1 MTAQAIPSRRGLALT
16 LMFSLILSLLTVP
29 VWAAKDMQIATNGDP
44 GDGNL
49 GPSAVESST
58 GSAGGLGAGSLGAEP
73 EFASPAP
80 TLRIMPTCGLF
91 VVTFDQAVWFVRHI
105 DGLSFITRAQE
116 GRSGHAR

>member
-16 LMFSLILSLLTVP
+16 LMLSLILSLLTVP

-49 GPSAVESST
+49 GPSAVESSS
-58 GSAGGLGAGSLGAEP
+58 GSAGGIGAGSLSTEQ
-73 EFASPAP
+73 EFATPTPAM
-80 TLRIMPTCGLF
+80 RIMPAPGLF

-105 DGLSFITRAQE
+105 DGLSFITRLQE